1 MIMKNEIATISQS
14 VSNQTKEVNTRLSGL
29 NESMR
34 DDFSSTENMICNKI
48 EEFDNQVTTQLMRM
62 NQTLTREIFFITL
75 RKHVGVHGV
84 GDVQS
89 TWI

>member
-1 MIMKNEIATISQS
+1 MKEDISSMKSDIMAMKNEIRTISC
-14 VSNQTKEVNTRLSGL
+14 L

-34 DDFSSTENMICNKI
+34 DDFSSAENIIYDKI
-48 EEFDNQVTTQLMRM
+48 EEHDNQITAELRRM
-62 NQTLTREIFFITL
+62 NQTLTREIFFIIL
-75 RKHVGVHGV
+75 RKHVEVHRV